1 MGLLLE
7 LYVSS
12 IERVF
17 GCFNPKPSTPFTL
30 VGAPLDV
37 TASYRPGTRFAPTT
51 IRHAACNI
59 EFYSLRS
66 GIDFEDVG
74 VRDLGDIAVS
84 PGVIEDNLE
93 RIAKVSREIIDSGGR
108 LIVLGGEHLVTYG
121 VIKGL
126 LKFKPCLL
134 YLDAHFDLRNE
145 YLGLKLSHASTLRR
159 IIELLGATRVF
170 VVGVRAFTKSEL
182 EYARKH
188 SVKHI
193 TPLQL
198 RLLGLRETSRR
209 IRNWMENCETLYLS
223 VDMDVFDPAYAP
235 GVSNPE
241 PEGVDP
247 TSILDLLYMVLDKRL
262 IGFDIVEVSP
272 PYDYGDITSILA
284 AKMIV
289 EIASKLYVDLRLR
302 RTKV

>member
-1 MGLLLE
+1 MLE
-7 LYVSS
+7 LYVNDTS
-12 IERVF
+12 RVF
-17 GCFNPKPSTPFTL
+17 GCFNPSLHTPFTL

-51 IRHAACNI
+51 IRQAACNI

-66 GIDFEDVG
+66 GLDFEDVG
-74 VRDLGDIAVS
+74 VRDLGDIAIS

-93 RIAKVSREIIDSGGR
+93 RIAKVSREIIENGNR
-108 LIVLGGEHLVTYG
+108 LIVLGGEHLITYG
-121 VIKGL
+121 VVKGL
-126 LKFKPCLL
+126 LQFKPCLL

-159 IIELLGATRVF
+159 IIELLGPNKVF

-182 EYARKH
+182 EYAGKH
-188 SVKHI
+188 GVRHI

-209 IRNWMENCETLYLS
+209 IKSWMENCEAVYLS
-223 VDMDVFDPAYAP
+223 VDMDVFEPAYAP

-241 PEGVDP
+241 PEGLDP
-247 TSILDLLYMVLDKRL
+247 STVLDLLYMVLDKRL
-262 IGFDIVEVSP
+262 IGFDVVEVSP
-272 PYDYGDITSILA
+272 PYDYGDMTSILA
-284 AKMIV
+284 AKIV
-289 EIASKLYVDLRLR
+289 VETASKLYVDLRLR
-302 RTKV
+302 KTR